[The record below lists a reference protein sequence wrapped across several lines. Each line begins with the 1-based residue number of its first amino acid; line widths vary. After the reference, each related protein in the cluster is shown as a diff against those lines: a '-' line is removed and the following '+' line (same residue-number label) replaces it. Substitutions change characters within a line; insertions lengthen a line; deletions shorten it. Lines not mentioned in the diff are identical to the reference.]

1 MTEIAS
7 ELKEFL
13 RSRRARIRPEDTGLP
28 LIGDGRRRVPGLR
41 REELAQLA
49 GISSDYYTRLE
60 QGRLRNVSEAVLN
73 AVARV
78 LCLDESE
85 RTYLYHLARP
95 SLRRQRISPAD
106 RVRPSMKWLL
116 GSFAHAPAYVL
127 GRRTDIIAWN
137 SLASALLMVD
147 LDKLPPQ
154 QRNMARLIF
163 LDEAARDLWHPWEKK
178 ARDAVGGLRMHA
190 GVYADDPKLINLVG
204 ELSLKSPEF
213 DEMWAEHQIWTS
225 PHGKVTFQ
233 HPLVGEL
240 DLSFEALSVTDAND
254 QSLVVY
260 TAEPGSRADIG
271 LRLLATLY
279 ETGASESSSSVP
291 DQNRSDSQP

>member
-28 LIGDGRRRVPGLR
+28 LPGESRRRVPGLR

-49 GISSDYYTRLE
+49 GISADYYTRLE

-78 LCLDESE
+78 LCLDETE

-95 SLRRQRISPAD
+95 SRRRQRASPAE

-116 GSFAHAPAYVL
+116 GSLTHAPAYVL

-178 ARDAVGGLRMHA
+178 ARDTVGGLRMHA

-213 DEMWAEHQIWTS
+213 DEMWAEHQIWAS
-225 PHGKVTFQ
+225 PHGKVTFH

-240 DLSFEALSVTDAND
+240 DLSFQALSVPDAND

-271 LRLLATLY
+271 LRLLATWC
-279 ETGASESSSSVP
+279 ETGASESSPGTPV
-291 DQNRSDSQP
+291 QGRGDSQS